1 MKSDLIARYR
11 IASQHIGAGKFKN
24 AGAIVAHMGAMQ
36 AQDFAMA
43 RWAVGLRSASLT
55 EKDVVNAFNKGEI
68 LRTHVLRPTWH
79 LIANSDADWLLRLTG
94 QRLRDALAP
103 WNKKL
108 NLTENVYTQS
118 HRVLEKA
125 MSAGAITR
133 AAAVAALKAAKPGFP
148 PGSHPMLLFR
158 AEIDRLIISGPLVD
172 GEITYAL
179 FDARVKKREDL
190 PREEAAAR
198 LAQRYFTSHGPAT
211 LEDFIWW
218 SGLKTSEARQAF
230 AAVANNFCTETFGG
244 LTYLMPQKFLPASA
258 KTCLLPGFDEFIIG
272 YTDRSA
278 MLGKD
283 IAARVISRNG
293 IFRPT
298 IVQNGRVRGIWA
310 WEVLKGKRVFKPTY
324 FDTKDIRL
332 AQAAATELKRL
343 ATFYGAPLGS

>member
-1 MKSDLIARYR
+1 MKSDSIAAHR
-11 IASQHIGAGKFKN
+11 ITSQHIGAGKFQK
-24 AGAIVAHMGAMQ
+24 AGDVVAHMGAMQ

-43 RWAVGLRSASLT
+43 RWAVGLRSAALT
-55 EKDVVNAFNKGEI
+55 EKDILNAYNKGEI

-79 LIANSDADWLLRLTG
+79 LVANSDADWLLRLS
-94 QRLRDALAP
+94 AP
-103 WNKKL
+103 QLLGSLVTWNKKL
-108 NLTENVYTQS
+108 KLSESVYARSQK
-118 HRVLEKA
+118 VLEKA
-125 MSAGAITR
+125 LLHGPVTR
-133 AAAVAALKAAKPGFP
+133 DTAVAALKAAKPGFP
-148 PGSHPMLLFR
+148 PGSHTLFLFR
-158 AEIDRLIISGPLVD
+158 AEIDRLIVSGPLIG
-172 GEITYAL
+172 GETTYTL

-230 AAVANNFCTETFGG
+230 AAVANNFCTETFKG
-244 LTYLMPQKFLPASA
+244 LTYLMPQKLLPASA